1 MKPELPALL
10 PEVLRA
16 SASRVA
22 LNAGQMLFF
31 QGDPVEYIYYV
42 LRGEV
47 LALRHLPDGTEA
59 VMQRAR
65 AGEFFAQS
73 AMLMNHYACDAK
85 ATAATDVARLSV
97 RQLAKTLTSD
107 GSFAL
112 AFSARLAGDLRLQC
126 TRVERLLMKL
136 GRDRVLHF
144 LVCEGSLAERGLRI
158 TDLSKE
164 IGLDPSTVSRL
175 IADLRASGEVVGT
188 GRNIRLA
195 KRTA

>member
-10 PEVLRA
+10 PEKLRA
-16 SASRVA
+16 GASRVA

-31 QGDPVEYIYYV
+31 QGDPVEHIYYV

-47 LALRHLPDGTEA
+47 LALRHLPDGTQA

-73 AMLMNHYACDAK
+73 AMLMSHYACDAK
-85 ATAATDVARLSV
+85 ATAATDVACLSV
-97 RQLAKTLTSD
+97 RQLAQTLTSD

-112 AFSARLAGDLRLQC
+112 AFSARLAGDLRRQC

-144 LVCEGSLAERGLRI
+144 LVCEGNLAERGLRI
-158 TDLSKE
+158 TDLAKE
-164 IGLDPSTVSRL
+164 IGLDPATVSRL
-175 IADLRASGEVVGT
+175 IAELRAGGEVVGT
-188 GRNIRLA
+188 GRHIRLA
-195 KRTA
+195 TRAA